1 MRKLAQ
7 AVLAYIRKHD
17 LVRPGDRLGVAVSGG
32 ADSVAL
38 LQILTELRQELGI
51 IVSVIHLNHKLRGAE
66 ADEDEHFVRQLAA
79 AHEFEFICESGD
91 VKSHAANKKLSLET
105 AARELRYEFFVRALS
120 SELLNKIATAHTID
134 DQAETVLLKLTRGAG
149 TRGLAGVYPKIAV
162 RCRPSSICQDD
173 HVSPASPKFIV
184 RPLLSA
190 HRRELESYLD
200 EIGQRWR
207 EDSSNRELLY
217 TRNRV
222 RHEILPRLAE
232 LVNSRVHETLAEA
245 AEIARSE
252 EEFWL
257 REVARLLPT
266 VWKPQGSGGSICRK
280 SLDEFDRAVRRRVVR
295 SVAQSLGLH
304 LEFKHVEEVL
314 NLGRENARAALP
326 QNWSATL
333 LKGEIRFSGVR
344 SNRADYE
351 YFLPMPGKIAIA
363 EAGIIVEA
371 LVLNRK
377 EDSNDRCEQILD
389 LKFIKSKLVV
399 RNWRAGDRFWPE
411 NTKEPRKI
419 KELLQDRHVTGD
431 EKKSWPV
438 LAVGNEIVW
447 VRDLGIRRDFRA
459 KADKGLLIK
468 YSEIPLTTR

>member
-7 AVLAYIRKHD
+7 SVRAYIRKHD

-51 IVSVIHLNHKLRGAE
+51 ILSVIHLNHKLRGAE

-79 AHEFEFICESGD
+79 AHEFEFLCESWD
-91 VKSHAANKKLSLET
+91 VKSHCASKKLSLET
-105 AARELRYEFFVRALS
+105 AARELRYEFFARALS
-120 SELLNKIATAHTID
+120 SERLNKIATAHTID
-134 DQAETVLLKLTRGAG
+134 DQAETVLLKLARGAG
-149 TRGLAGVYPKIAV
+149 TRGLAGIYPKIAV
-162 RCRPSSICQDD
+162 RCPPSSIGQDN
-173 HVSPASPKFIV
+173 HASPASPKFIV

-190 HRRELESYLD
+190 HHRELESYLD
-200 EIGQRWR
+200 EIGQPWR

-222 RHEILPRLAE
+222 RHEVLPRLAK
-232 LVNSRVHETLAEA
+232 LVNSRVYETLAEA
-245 AEIARSE
+245 GEIARSE
-252 EEFWL
+252 EEFWS

-266 VWKPQGSGGSICRK
+266 VWKPHGSGGSISRK
-280 SLDEFDRAVRRRVVR
+280 KLDEFDRAVRRRVVR
-295 SVAQSLGLH
+295 SVAQSLGLL

-314 NLGRENARAALP
+314 NLGRENGRAALP

-333 LKGEIRFSGVR
+333 VKGEIRFSAVR
-344 SNRADYE
+344 SDTVDYE
-351 YFLPMPGKIAIA
+351 YFLPVPGKVAIP
-363 EAGIIVEA
+363 EASIIVEV
-371 LVLNRK
+371 LVLNRN
-377 EDSNDRCEQILD
+377 EDSNDRCEQMLD

-411 NTKEPRKI
+411 NTKESRKI

-438 LAVGNEIVW
+438 LAAENEIVW
-447 VRDLGIRRDFRA
+447 VRDLGIGRDFRA
-459 KADKGLLIK
+459 QAEKGLLIK
-468 YSEIPLTTR
+468 YSEIPPTTR